1 MIFLKV
7 YQKYII
13 NIFLVTTIK
22 FIFIFFA
29 LVFVLTIFEEISFF
43 KDSEISFFVPFFL
56 TLLNVPSVLY
66 EIFPFI
72 FLISTQFFFI
82 KLSDRH
88 ELVAFKNFGLNN
100 TKVLKLISFTTLLIG
115 ILVIT
120 VFYNISANMKNLYL
134 EIKNEYTKDNKYLAA
149 ITENGLWIKDEIN
162 ENINIVNAEK
172 IDENKLLNVDILQF
186 DKNFSLLQIIY
197 ANEVDITN
205 NNWHINNAVFSEYDS
220 LEKKVKNLEFQS
232 NFNYEKINSLFS
244 NLSSLNLF
252 ALNKIKKDYVSMN
265 YSTTEINSHI
275 QKIFSYPIYLM
286 IMTILSATIMMNI
299 RYDKPKVFH
308 LIFGILLSVIIYY
321 INYFLSVLG
330 KSEKIPI
337 TVSIWMPIILLI
349 IISSI
354 GLIRINEK

>member
-1 MIFLKV
+1 MIYLKT

-13 NIFLVTTIK
+13 NNFLATFGKIFAIFLSL
-22 FIFIFFA
+22 A
-29 LVFVLTIFEEISFF
+29 FVLTIFEEISFF
-43 KDSEISFFVPFFL
+43 KDIKISFLVPFFL

-82 KLSDRH
+82 KLADRH
-88 ELVAFKNFGLNN
+88 ELIAFKNFGLDN
-100 TKVLKLISFTTLLIG
+100 TKVLKLISFTTLLMG
-115 ILVIT
+115 IFIIT
-120 VFYNISANMKNLYL
+120 VFYNVSANMKFLYL
-134 EIKNEYTKDNKYLAA
+134 DIKNEYTKDNKYLAA

-162 ENINIVNAEK
+162 KNINIVNAEK
-172 IDENKLLNVDILQF
+172 IAQNKLINVDILQF

-197 ANEVDITN
+197 ADEIDITN
-205 NNWHINNAVFSEYDS
+205 NIWNIEKATFSKYDS
-220 LEKKVKNLEFQS
+220 LEKNINDLKFQS

-244 NLSSLNLF
+244 NLSSLNILE
-252 ALNKIKKDYVSMN
+252 LNKIKRDYDSMN

-275 QKIFSYPIYLM
+275 QKIFSYPIYLV

-308 LIFGILLSVIIYY
+308 LIFGILLSVVIYY
-321 INYFLSVLG
+321 IHYFLGVLG

-337 TVSIWMPIILLI
+337 TVSIWLPIILLT

>member
-1 MIFLKV
+1 MIYLKV

-13 NIFLVTTIK
+13 NNFLAMVIKIF
-22 FIFIFFA
+22 FIFFSLA
-29 LVFVLTIFEEISFF
+29 FVLTIFEEISFF
-43 KDSEISFFVPFFL
+43 KDIEISFFVPFFL

-82 KLSDRH
+82 KLADRH
-88 ELVAFKNFGLNN
+88 ELIAFKNFGLDNI
-100 TKVLKLISFTTLLIG
+100 KVLKLISVTTLLMG
-115 ILVIT
+115 ILIISI
-120 VFYNISANMKNLYL
+120 FYNISANMKFLYL

-162 ENINIVNAEK
+162 ENINIINAEK
-172 IDENKLLNVDILQF
+172 IDKNKLINVDILQF

-197 ANEVDITN
+197 SAEVDITN
-205 NNWHINNAVFSEYDS
+205 NNWQINDATFSKYDS
-220 LEKKVKNLEFQS
+220 LEKSVKNLEFQS

-244 NLSSLNLF
+244 NLSSLNMLE
-252 ALNKIKKDYVSMN
+252 LNKMKKDYDAMN

-286 IMTILSATIMMNI
+286 IMTVLSATIMMNI

-308 LIFGILLSVIIYY
+308 LIFGILLSVVIYY
-321 INYFLSVLG
+321 IHYFLSVLG

-337 TVSIWMPIILLI
+337 TVSIWMPIILLT